1 MVCFIIFELTSAF
14 QTALSR
20 NLCATSMILF
30 QSFWRFLVLLRLL
43 PTTPLTVHDS
53 FCQKAYD
60 KRVSKVNQRT
70 FCRLQLDLH
79 LNGRRKTGVEG
90 RIIQCGMIAQ
100 RLEHRGALQE
110 VLGLTPSCI
119 HGFTM
124 FHKAP
129 YSN

>member
-1 MVCFIIFELTSAF
+1 MTDVIIKSIRELF
-14 QTALSR
+14 
-20 NLCATSMILF
+20 
-30 QSFWRFLVLLRLL
+30 V
-43 PTTPLTVHDS
+43 V
-53 FCQKAYD
+53 
-60 KRVSKVNQRT
+60 
-70 FCRLQLDLH
+70 LQLDLH
-79 LNGRRKTGVEG
+79 LKGRRKTGVEG

-100 RLEHRGALQE
+100 RLEHWGALQE